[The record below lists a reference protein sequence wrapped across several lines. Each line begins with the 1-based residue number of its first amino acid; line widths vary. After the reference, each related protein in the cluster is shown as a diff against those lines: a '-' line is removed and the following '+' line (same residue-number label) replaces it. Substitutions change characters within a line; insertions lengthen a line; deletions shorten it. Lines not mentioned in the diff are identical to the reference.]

1 MERNRRE
8 IVRGRDFLK
17 VKWSTD
23 REKWCR
29 SVAYS
34 HARFTHTRVE
44 ARTCCTMITGE
55 RCSSDVRWNEKFETR
70 DRRFLRFRINRRID
84 RTRKKKRVVVVEI
97 ETRREIFTFKEIAR
111 VESEFFLPFVKNK
124 INGRCKIQ
132 EIKGDLILSKRFRD
146 SDAEFFLFF
155 SFFIRVNGR
164 VIKLACRLRER
175 NYAEGF
181 LKVTQHDVQ
190 SW

>member
-1 MERNRRE
+1 M
-8 IVRGRDFLK
+8 
-17 VKWSTD
+17 
-23 REKWCR
+23 
-29 SVAYS
+29 
-34 HARFTHTRVE
+34 
-44 ARTCCTMITGE
+44 
-55 RCSSDVRWNEKFETR
+55 
-70 DRRFLRFRINRRID
+70 
-84 RTRKKKRVVVVEI
+84 VVVEI